1 MPYRRVGYAEQIWYI
16 FHYKF
21 MEVMHMPRK
30 PKKPCSYPGC
40 PELTDGRYCEKHQ
53 KQENAHYEKYDRDSA
68 VRRMTPTTSH
78 FLDALEIRHKQNQQ
92 QMADAISF
100 ASYRK

>member
-1 MPYRRVGYAEQIWYI
+1 
-16 FHYKF
+16 
-21 MEVMHMPRK
+21 MPRK

-53 KQENAHYEKYDRDSA
+53 KQENARYEKYDRDPA
-68 VRRMTPTTSH
+68 VRRMTPTTSR

-100 ASYRK
+100 ASYRKGAND